1 MSCRYPRK
9 MTAHAPNERIP
20 SQWEEITAADSTHST
35 RYVERF
41 RSMRAD
47 GKDIVGEAR
56 LIDAMLGRGGR
67 VLDAGCGPGRLG
79 GYLHDVG
86 HVVVG
91 VDVDPV
97 LMLPQKKTTPDRRGL
112 SAISPNSICRP
123 AVSRQISTSSCR
135 QATWWRFSRRPPGKQ
150 YCQDLLV
157 ISLRAAEWSSDSV
170 PAVAT
175 SSPSFSPTRPRV
187 ASRLIC
193 CSPRGIFARSRRIPN
208 SWSRCSPAP
217 DPALPP
223 QSLRSVTRRS
233 THPDHNGGDCCSLR
247 T

>member
-1 MSCRYPRK
+1 VSCRYPRK
-9 MTAHAPNERIP
+9 MTAQAPNERTP

-97 LMLPQKKTTPDRRGL
+97 LIAAAEEDHPGPTWLVGDLAELDLPARGVEADFDVIV
-112 SAISPNSICRP
+112 SAGNVMAFLAP
-123 AVSRQISTSSCR
+123 STR
-135 QATWWRFSRRPPGKQ
+135 QAVLAGFARHLAPSGRVVIGFGAGRGYEFPEFLADAAATGLETDLLLSTWDLRPFKDNSEFLVAVFSR
-150 YCQDLLV
+150 
-157 ISLRAAEWSSDSV
+157 
-170 PAVAT
+170 
-175 SSPSFSPTRPRV
+175 F
-187 ASRLIC
+187 
-193 CSPRGIFARSRRIPN
+193 
-208 SWSRCSPAP
+208 
-217 DPALPP
+217 
-223 QSLRSVTRRS
+223 
-233 THPDHNGGDCCSLR
+233 
-247 T
+247 

>member
-97 LMLPQKKTTPDRRGL
+97 LIAAAEEDHPGPTWIVGDLAELDLPARGVEADFDVIV
-112 SAISPNSICRP
+112 SAGNVVAFLAP
-123 AVSRQISTSSCR
+123 STR
-135 QATWWRFSRRPPGKQ
+135 QAVLSGFARHLAPSGRVVIGFGAGRGYEFPEFLADATASGLEADLLLSTWDLRPFKEDSEFLVAVFSR
-150 YCQDLLV
+150 
-157 ISLRAAEWSSDSV
+157 A
-170 PAVAT
+170 
-175 SSPSFSPTRPRV
+175 
-187 ASRLIC
+187 
-193 CSPRGIFARSRRIPN
+193 
-208 SWSRCSPAP
+208 
-217 DPALPP
+217 
-223 QSLRSVTRRS
+223 
-233 THPDHNGGDCCSLR
+233 
-247 T
+247 